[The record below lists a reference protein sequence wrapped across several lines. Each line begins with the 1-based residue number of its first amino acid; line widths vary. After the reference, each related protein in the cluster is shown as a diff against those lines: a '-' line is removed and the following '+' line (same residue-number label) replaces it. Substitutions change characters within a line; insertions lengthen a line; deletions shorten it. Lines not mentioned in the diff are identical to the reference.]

1 MPETTSIFERH
12 PRTAG
17 ILIFATLFIL
27 LDLIVGAIFIPRDF
41 QNFRVRHPHYHHG
54 IEANRETITNW
65 GNIYYRFSSNSL
77 GFRDSMVQ
85 EVDIAPGAT
94 SLLLMGDSHTEAV
107 GVDYSE
113 SFGGILS
120 RELQED
126 GVVVLNGAA
135 VSYSPKLY
143 YLKCK
148 FLVEEKGLRPDHVMV
163 FIDMSDLNN
172 EIGYQSFEPSGST
185 RGRGFFSKLAHRMSR
200 HSSIVYL
207 ADRWLTNRR
216 TRFFNRHMAV
226 SENAELELY
235 ADFFSEFENE
245 ELLSDPNF
253 HQVSKWLYDEEFRNL
268 ASQSINIGK
277 KNMRRLKELCERNDI
292 GLTISVHPW
301 PDQVLKGDTTNLF
314 VESWRDFASNNNVG
328 FINLYPV
335 FINETN
341 AVITANQC
349 YIQGDNH
356 WNATGHR
363 KVGEALVDHFEN
375 RFAR

>member
-1 MPETTSIFERH
+1 MPETTSIFDRH

-27 LDLIVGAIFIPRDF
+27 LDLIVGAIFFPRDF
-41 QNFRVRHPHYHHG
+41 QDFRVRHPYFHHG

-77 GFRDSMVQ
+77 GFRDTIVQ
-85 EVDIAPGAT
+85 EAEISPGAP
-94 SLLLMGDSHTEAV
+94 SVLLMGDSHTEAV
-107 GVDYSE
+107 GVNYSE

-120 RELQED
+120 RELQKD
-126 GVVVLNGAA
+126 GVEVFNGAA

-148 FLVEEKGLRPDHVMV
+148 YLIKEKGLRPDHIMV

-172 EIGYQSFEPSGST
+172 EIGYQSFEPAGSSEVKD
-185 RGRGFFSKLAHRMSR
+185 FFISFFHRMSR
-200 HSSIVYL
+200 SSSIVYL
-207 ADRWLTNRR
+207 ADRLITKRR

-226 SENAELELY
+226 LENAEMELY

-245 ELLSDPNF
+245 ELLNNPNF
-253 HQVSKWLYDEEFRNL
+253 HQVSNWLYDEEFRKL
-268 ASQSINIGK
+268 AGQSIDIGK
-277 KNMRRLKELCERNDI
+277 DNMKRLKELCDRRNI

-314 VESWRDFASNNNVG
+314 VESWRDFANGNNVG

-356 WNATGHR
+356 WNAEGHQR
-363 KVGEALVDHFEN
+363 VADRLLDII
-375 RFAR
+375 RLRDIP